1 MRALIDFLRKYN
13 YLFLFLVLEVVAGV
27 LLFRFNTYQGSVWF
41 TAANR
46 VVGNIDAMRSET
58 EAFVNRQ
65 NVNRQLTGENI
76 RLQQEADALREALRL
91 ATRDTTY
98 TERTVMERLADYHT
112 IPAIVVSNTKKKGN
126 NYLVI
131 NRGERDGVKAEM
143 GVVGGGGVVGIVY
156 LTGEN
161 YSLVIP
167 ITNRKSSISCRL
179 RGQDYF
185 GYLQWNGESM
195 LSASLD
201 DVPRYAKVK
210 KGEVVETS
218 GYSSVFPP
226 GIFVG
231 RVNSVGN
238 SPDGQSYKLGIT
250 LGTNFAN
257 IRDVNVIATNYKAET
272 DTLLLHAAHAE
283 GNTNP

>member
-1 MRALIDFLRKYN
+1 MRTLTDFLQKYN
-13 YLFLFLVLEVVAGV
+13 YFFLFLLLEAVAFV
-27 LLFRFNTYQGSVWF
+27 LLFRFNAYQGSVWF
-41 TAANR
+41 TAANT
-46 VVGNIDAMRSET
+46 VIGEIDATRSEA
-58 EAFVNRQ
+58 EAFVNLQ
-65 NVNRQLTGENI
+65 TVNRQLTEENI
-76 RLQQEADALREALRL
+76 RLQQEADALREALRT
-91 ATRDTTY
+91 ATRDTAY
-98 TERTVMERLADYHT
+98 TERAVMERLADYRI
-112 IPAIVVSNTKKKGN
+112 IPATVVSNTKKKGN

-156 LTGEN
+156 LTGPH

-167 ITNRKSSISCRL
+167 VTNQKSSISCRL

-185 GYLQWNGESM
+185 GYLQWNGQSM

-210 KGEVVETS
+210 EGEVVETS

-231 RVNSVGN
+231 RVKSIGN
-238 SPDGQSYKLGIT
+238 SPDGQSYKLDIT

-257 IRDVNVIATNYKAET
+257 LRDVNVIAASYKAET
-272 DTLLLHAAHAE
+272 DTLLLHAE
-283 GNTNP
+283 RLNESTNP